1 MKRRGGSQSVSS
13 PCFSSAVAVAVEDNE
28 ERKEGIRGMRR
39 KMGRK

>member
-28 ERKEGIRGMRR
+28 ERGKKVSEEDGKEIV
-39 KMGRK
+39 